1 MVDVTIEV
9 EAALA
14 GKVTKL
20 ATDLHRSPEWV
31 IARAIENYIQLN
43 ASDVARIREGIAEAD
58 RGEFATDEEVE
69 DLFRK
74 QHDRDQQS

>member
-14 GKVTKL
+14 GQVTKL
-20 ATDLHRSPEWV
+20 AADMRHSPEWI
-31 IARAIENYIQLN
+31 IARAIESYIQLN
-43 ASDVARIREGIAEAD
+43 ASDVARIREGIAAAD

-69 DLFRK
+69 AVFRK
-74 QHDRDQQS
+74 QHDRDRQS